1 MTSLAEPLVFSDGRT
16 RLVRRWPAEGP
27 AWCRLLL
34 VHGLGEHSGRYEA
47 IASQLASV
55 GIEVRAFDLSG
66 FGASSGRRAY
76 VETWSTYLDEVEEEL
91 SRLTGPKVL
100 LGYSM
105 GGLIALEYCLA
116 ERPPPDLLVLSAPA
130 LGGGRGWQ
138 RALAPLIAAVA
149 PRLRLPTKITGE
161 QLSRD
166 PEVGKAYFADPLVLR
181 TATAKL
187 GAELFAAIDRTLAN
201 LSRLSVP
208 TLVIHGASDTLVP
221 PVLSLPLH
229 ELPGVNRRLYPGL
242 CHETCNE
249 PEGRQVV
256 GDVAAWL
263 KANLTPRS

>member
-1 MTSLAEPLVFSDGRT
+1 
-16 RLVRRWPAEGP
+16 
-27 AWCRLLL
+27 
-34 VHGLGEHSGRYEA
+34 
-47 IASQLASV
+47 
-55 GIEVRAFDLSG
+55 
-66 FGASSGRRAY
+66 
-76 VETWSTYLDEVEEEL
+76 
-91 SRLTGPKVL
+91 
-100 LGYSM
+100 
-105 GGLIALEYCLA
+105 
-116 ERPPPDLLVLSAPA
+116 
-130 LGGGRGWQ
+130 
-138 RALAPLIAAVA
+138 
-149 PRLRLPTKITGE
+149 LRLPTKITGE

-181 TATAKL
+181 TTTAKL
-187 GAELFAAIDRTLAN
+187 GAELFAAVDRTLAN